1 MSEILKGLK
10 FVQGAVAK
18 KDFVPALKHFLIEN
32 QTVRAFNGTLALC
45 SPIPFDIACKPD
57 ATSLIKAIAC
67 CEDTIQLNLTKAGSL
82 NIKSGKFKV
91 LIKCIQEDTP
101 HVEPEGLVVQF
112 DGQVLYDGLKAVE
125 PFIGNDA
132 SRIWTNGVLIKDGSL
147 FATNNV
153 LLVQYWI
160 GVAFPHVVN
169 IPHAAIKEMLRIGE
183 PPICAQLAENSI
195 TFHYSENRWIRSQLY
210 VTDWPDLGRILN
222 RESIQVP
229 INEELFKGLVA
240 IKSFVE
246 DRIECV
252 IFKPGA
258 IATHD
263 DETVGGSYEI
273 EDMRYEGRYNLS
285 MLALL
290 EGKAQTIDWTGYP
303 GPCIFQGGML
313 RGAIIGMRP

>member
-1 MSEILKGLK
+1 MADILKGLK
-10 FVQGAVAK
+10 FCVGAVAK

-32 QTVRAFNGTLALC
+32 QRVRGFNGILALC

-57 ATSLIKAIAC
+57 ASTLIGAIAC
-67 CEDTIQLNLTKAGSL
+67 CEDTIQLSLTKAGSL
-82 NIKSGKFKV
+82 TIKSGKFKMNV
-91 LIKCIQEDTP
+91 KCIQEDTP
-101 HVEPEGLVVQF
+101 HVEPEGAVINF

-132 SRIWTNGVLIKDGSL
+132 SRLWANGVLIKDGSL

-153 LLVQYWI
+153 ILVQYWI
-160 GVAFPHVVN
+160 GIAFPHVVN

-183 PPICAQLAENSI
+183 PPIYAQLSENSI
-195 TFHYSENRWIRSQLY
+195 TFHYSENRWVRTQLY
-210 VTDWPDLGRILN
+210 VTEWPDLARILN
-222 RESIQVP
+222 RESMQTP
-229 INEELFKGLVA
+229 INEELFKALTA
-240 IKSFVE
+240 LKRFVE
-246 DRIECV
+246 DKIECI
-252 IFKPGA
+252 IFKPGV

-263 DETVGGSYEI
+263 EEGVGGSYEI
-273 EDMRYEGRYNLS
+273 DDMQYQGRYNLS

-313 RGAIIGMRP
+313 RGAIIGMKP